1 MSSAALHHP
10 ENPFKQKKWV
20 GATEG
25 LQSTKRKKSKGSRS
39 QPWLMGDDSSTTTSF
54 SFISWLLMKVFLR
67 QEKDGKILKKLLKGM
82 AQLGTLV
89 AEKDVASH
97 YKFSG
102 PIENLQISGGKSLFS
117 LEVK

>member
-25 LQSTKRKKSKGSRS
+25 LQSTKRKKSKESRS
-39 QPWLMGDDSSTTTSF
+39 QPWLMGDDSYTTSF
-54 SFISWLLMKVFLR
+54 SFISWLLIKVFLQ

-89 AEKDVASH
+89 AEKDGASH

-102 PIENLQISGGKSLFS
+102 PIGNLQISGGKSLFF

>member
-25 LQSTKRKKSKGSRS
+25 LQSSKRKKSKGSRS
-39 QPWLMGDDSSTTTSF
+39 QPWLLGDDSYTTNV

-67 QEKDGKILKKLLKGM
+67 QEKDGMILKKLQEDM
-82 AQLGTLV
+82 TNLGTLV
-89 AEKDVASH
+89 AEKDAASH
-97 YKFSG
+97 YRFDG
-102 PIENLQISGGKSLFS
+102 PIRNLQISGGKSLFS
-117 LEVK
+117 HEVK